1 MDRRDLKNRPLL
13 KGEQQ
18 EKNGK
23 YKGRY
28 EYRYK
33 DRYGEIRSV
42 YSWRLTQSD
51 GLPKGKRP
59 CVPLRD
65 LERQIAEDLHD
76 DIDTYTSKTV
86 TLNERFD
93 LYMENKINIKESTAT
108 NYKYLYDKH
117 IRNSLGKLKMS
128 DINAS
133 KIEKFYSEL
142 ITEKGFQP
150 SSVEGIHTIL
160 NPVFT
165 KAERD
170 HIIRG
175 NPCSW
180 AMAEIRKLP
189 KWKKPNKIKGL
200 TGTEQKTF
208 VDYML
213 SNKAFENW
221 VNVITVL
228 LGTGMRISELRGLS
242 WEDISFETNEINL
255 IKQLVYRQWEDEDGV
270 KRCYDKVTDLKTINA
285 DRVIPMEPKVREALL
300 KEKERQKTLPNKNI
314 VIDGYTN
321 WVFLN
326 RFGNVLRA
334 KSTNDAID
342 KIIEHYNIQEK
353 VKAKQEKRK
362 PFFLPHQTNHMLRHT
377 FCTRMIEK
385 CCEPNS
391 KINIKIVQ
399 ELMGH
404 NDAATTLNIYTDVS
418 KEFLHQSM
426 SNIAGE
432 IYLG

>member
-1 MDRRDLKNRPLL
+1 MK
-13 KGEQQ
+13 
-18 EKNGK
+18 
-23 YKGRY
+23 
-28 EYRYK
+28 
-33 DRYGEIRSV
+33 
-42 YSWRLTQSD
+42 
-51 GLPKGKRP
+51 
-59 CVPLRD
+59 
-65 LERQIAEDLHD
+65 
-76 DIDTYTSKTV
+76 
-86 TLNERFD
+86 
-93 LYMENKINIKESTAT
+93 NKINLKESTAS
-108 NYKYLYDKH
+108 NYKYIYDKH
-117 IRNSLGKLKMS
+117 IRDNIGRLKMS

-133 KIEKFYSEL
+133 KMEKFYSDL
-142 ITEKGFQP
+142 IIKKGFQP
-150 SSVEGIHTIL
+150 TSVDGVHTVL
-160 NPVFT
+160 NPVFV

-170 HIIRG
+170 HIIRS
-175 NPCSW
+175 NPCSS

-200 TGTEQKTF
+200 TGSEQKAF
-208 VDYML
+208 VDFML
-213 SNKAFENW
+213 SNKEFEVW

-228 LGTGMRISELRGLS
+228 LGTGMRISELRGLT
-242 WEDISFETNEINL
+242 WEDVSFEKNEIH
-255 IKQLVYRQWEDEDGV
+255 IRKQMVYRQWGNELGD
-270 KRCYDKVTDLKTINA
+270 KSCYDKVMQLKTINGN
-285 DRVIPMEPKVREALL
+285 RIIPMEPKVREALL
-300 KEKERQKTLPNKNI
+300 NERERQKTLPDRNI

-326 RFGNVLRA
+326 RYGFVLKP
-334 KSTNDAID
+334 KSTNDAI
-342 KIIEHYNIQEK
+342 KNIISKYNIAEEET
-353 VKAKQEKRK
+353 AKKEKRM
-362 PFFLPHQTNHMLRHT
+362 PFLLPHQTNHMLRHT

>member
-1 MDRRDLKNRPLL
+1 MVRKDKKGRNLF

-18 EKNGK
+18 KKSGQ
-23 YKGRY
+23 Y
-28 EYRYK
+28 EYRYR
-33 DRYGEIRSV
+33 DQYGKIRSV

-51 GLPKGKRP
+51 PVPNGKRH
-59 CVPLRD
+59 CLPLRD
-65 LERQIAEDLHD
+65 LEREIERDLHD
-76 DIDTYTSKTV
+76 KVDTYISRTV

-93 LYMENKINIKESTAT
+93 LYMGNKHNLKESTAS
-108 NYKYLYDKH
+108 NYKYMYNKYVRD
-117 IRNSLGKLKMS
+117 SVGFLKMS
-128 DINAS
+128 DINVS
-133 KIEKFYSEL
+133 KMEKFYMDL
-142 ITEKGFQP
+142 ITKKGFQP
-150 SSVEGIHTIL
+150 ASVEGIHTVL

-180 AMAEIRKLP
+180 AMAEVRKLP
-189 KWKKPNKIKGL
+189 KWSEPKKIKGL
-200 TGTEQKTF
+200 TGTEQKIF

-213 SNKAFENW
+213 SNKAFANW

-228 LGTGMRISELRGLS
+228 LGTGMRISELRGLT
-242 WEDISFETNEINL
+242 WQDISFENNEISL
-255 IKQLVYRQWEDEDGV
+255 EKQLIYRQWQDEFGN
-270 KRCYDKVTDLKTINA
+270 KSCQNKVMSLKTSNA
-285 DRVIPMEPKVREALL
+285 DRVIPMETKVREALL
-300 KEKERQKTLPNKNI
+300 NERERQKTLPNNNI
-314 VIDGYTN
+314 VIDGYRD

-326 RFGNVLRA
+326 RFGNILSA
-334 KSTNDAID
+334 KSTNSAIN
-342 KIIEHYNIQEK
+342 KIIKSYNSEEK
-353 VKAKQEKRK
+353 LKAEEEERK
-362 PFFLPHQTNHMLRHT
+362 PVYLPHQSNHMLRHT

-391 KINIKIVQ
+391 KINIKILQ

-426 SNIAGE
+426 SRIAGE

>member
-1 MDRRDLKNRPLL
+1 MSRKDLQNRKLL

-18 EKNGK
+18 EKSGK

-28 EYRYK
+28 EYRYR
-33 DRYGEIRSV
+33 DQYGKIRSI
-42 YSWRLTQSD
+42 YSWRLTEADPQ
-51 GLPKGKRP
+51 PKGKRK
-59 CVPLRD
+59 CEPLRD
-65 LERQIAEDLHD
+65 MERKIEEDLHD
-76 DIDTYTSKTV
+76 GIDTYTSKAV

-93 LYMENKINIKESTAT
+93 LYMKNKINLKESTAS
-108 NYKYLYDKH
+108 NYKYIYDKH
-117 IRNSLGKLKMS
+117 IRDNIGRLKMS
-128 DINAS
+128 DINTS
-133 KIEKFYSEL
+133 KMEKFYSDL
-142 ITEKGFQP
+142 IIKKGFQP
-150 SSVEGIHTIL
+150 TSVDGVHTVL
-160 NPVFT
+160 NPVFV

-170 HIIRG
+170 HIIRS
-175 NPCSW
+175 NPCSS

-189 KWKKPNKIKGL
+189 KWKKPNKIQGL
-200 TGTEQKTF
+200 TGSEQKAF
-208 VDYML
+208 IDHML
-213 SNKAFENW
+213 SNKEFANW

-242 WEDISFETNEINL
+242 WEDVSFEKNEISL
-255 IKQLVYRQWEDEDGV
+255 KKQLIYRQWEDEYGV

-285 DRVIPMEPKVREALL
+285 DRIIPMEPKVREALL

-314 VIDGYTN
+314 VIDGFTN

-353 VKAKQEKRK
+353 LKAALEKRK
-362 PFFLPHQTNHMLRHT
+362 PIFLPHQTNHMLRHT

>member
-1 MDRRDLKNRPLL
+1 MERLDEKNRQLL

-18 EKNGK
+18 KKN
-23 YKGRY
+23 GRY
-28 EYRYK
+28 EYRYR
-33 DRYGEIRSV
+33 DQYGKIRSI

-51 GLPKGKRP
+51 PVPDGKRH
-59 CVPLRD
+59 CLPLRD
-65 LERQIAEDLHD
+65 LEREIERDLHD
-76 DIDTYTSKTV
+76 KVDTYISKTV

-93 LYMENKINIKESTAT
+93 LYMKNKIYFKESTVS
-108 NYKYLYDKH
+108 NYRYMYDKYVRKN
-117 IRNSLGKLKMS
+117 IGSLKMS
-128 DINAS
+128 NINSS
-133 KIEKFYSEL
+133 KIEEFYNDL
-142 ITEKGFQP
+142 ITKKGFQP
-150 SSVEGIHTIL
+150 ASVEAIHTVI
-160 NPVFT
+160 NPVFA

-170 HIIRG
+170 NIIRC

-180 AMAEIRKLP
+180 VMAEIRKFS
-189 KWKKPNKIKGL
+189 KQKKPQKVKGM
-200 TGTEQKTF
+200 TGSEQKKF

-213 SNKAFENW
+213 SNKVFANW

-228 LGTGMRISELRGLS
+228 LGTGMRISELRGLT
-242 WEDISFETNEINL
+242 WQNISFENNEIN
-255 IKQLVYRQWEDEDGV
+255 IEKQLIYRQWVDEFGN
-270 KRCYDKVTDLKTINA
+270 KSCYDKVMDLKTVNA

-300 KEKERQKTLPNKNI
+300 NERERQKTLPNKNI
-314 VIDGYTN
+314 VIDGYRD

-326 RFGNVLRA
+326 RFGNVLSA
-334 KSTNDAID
+334 KSTNSAIAN
-342 KIIEHYNIQEK
+342 IIKSYNCEEK
-353 VKAKQEKRK
+353 LKATEEKRD
-362 PFFLPHQTNHMLRHT
+362 PVYLPHQSNHMLRHT

-426 SNIAGE
+426 SRIEGE
-432 IYLG
+432 IYLGS